1 MLQALTKQRV
11 NAMQVLLM
19 IISCKRQLCVK
30 ALAQSEGVPFGLSS
44 IANALPSS
52 VSQVEEVPKYPN
64 KNPPW
69 SRLQVAKAGANMR
82 EKMRQNV
89 LTMLRP
95 LEKVNQQSGRWSF
108 NTISAGGN
116 G

>member
-1 MLQALTKQRV
+1 
-11 NAMQVLLM
+11 M

-64 KNPPW
+64 KD
-69 SRLQVAKAGANMR
+69 L
-82 EKMRQNV
+82 
-89 LTMLRP
+89 P
-95 LEKVNQQSGRWSF
+95 LVP
-108 NTISAGGN
+108 IAGGQSW
-116 G
+116 GKHEGEDAAKRPHHAETA